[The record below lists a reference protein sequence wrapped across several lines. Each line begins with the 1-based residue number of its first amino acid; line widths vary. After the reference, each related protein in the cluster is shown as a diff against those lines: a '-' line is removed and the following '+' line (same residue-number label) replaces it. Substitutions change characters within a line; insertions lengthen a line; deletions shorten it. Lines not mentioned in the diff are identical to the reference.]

1 MGQKEKLG
9 HQCSPG
15 GGGSLVPGDGAEGGK
30 VRGQILEAVRRQNWG
45 DLLVDW
51 M

>member
-15 GGGSLVPGDGAEGGK
+15 GDGSLVPGDGAESGKAGADSGGSEK
-30 VRGQILEAVRRQNWG
+30 AKLG
-45 DLLVDW
+45 
-51 M
+51 